1 MTAPIPTRHLRWD
14 TCYNARDLGG
24 HVTDDGATTR
34 WGALVR
40 ADSVGRLNAQGRAAL
55 EAYGVRTIIDLR
67 LPVEVRDE
75 PSPFIEHAAIAT
87 RYLPLDPND
96 RLVSKAVIA
105 HTATG
110 LSYTAAMNAAY
121 LSTHQTSIAAIMR
134 AVADAP
140 DGGIVIHCHAGRDR
154 TGLIV
159 ALLLGIAGVPAAT
172 ISADYA
178 LSFSAVSETM
188 DATLA
193 HIERAYGGIA
203 AYLHA
208 IGVTEDEI
216 ARLRHRLRTDEPPAS
231 AVSSK

>member
-1 MTAPIPTRHLRWD
+1 MTALMPKRHLRWD

-24 HVTDDGATTR
+24 HATDDIATIR

-67 LPVEVRDE
+67 LPVEARDE
-75 PSPFIEHAAIAT
+75 PSPFIGHAAIAT
-87 RYLPLDPND
+87 QELPLDPND

-105 HTATG
+105 HKETG

-121 LSTHQTSIAAIMR
+121 LSTHQTQIATIMR

-140 DGGIVIHCHAGRDR
+140 DGGIVVHCHAGRDR

-193 HIERAYGGIA
+193 HIESAYSGIA

-216 ARLRHRLRTDEPPAS
+216 ARIRHRLRTVEPPS
-231 AVSSK
+231 

>member
-1 MTAPIPTRHLRWD
+1 MPTRHLHWD

-24 HVTDDGATTR
+24 HATDNGATTR
-34 WGALVR
+34 WGVLVR

-75 PSPFIEHAAIAT
+75 PSPFTDHATIAT
-87 RYLPLDPND
+87 WYLPLDPND

-105 HTATG
+105 QKETG

-121 LSTHQTSIAAIMR
+121 LSTHQAPIAAIMR
-134 AVADAP
+134 TVADAP

-159 ALLLGIAGVPAAT
+159 GLLLGIAGVPAAT

-178 LSFSAVSETM
+178 LSFSALSETM

-208 IGVTEDEI
+208 IGVTDGEI
-216 ARLRHRLRTDEPPAS
+216 ARIRHRLRTDEPPER
-231 AVSSK
+231 

>member
-1 MTAPIPTRHLRWD
+1 MAKRHLHWD

-24 HVTDDGATTR
+24 HATDDGATIR
-34 WGALVR
+34 WGALIR

-75 PSPFIEHAAIAT
+75 PSPFTDHATIAT
-87 RYLPLDPND
+87 HYLPLDPND

-105 HTATG
+105 QRETG

-121 LSTHQTSIAAIMR
+121 LSTHQTQIAAIMR

-140 DGGIVIHCHAGRDR
+140 EGGIVIHCHAGRDR

-159 ALLLGIAGVPAAT
+159 ALLLGIADVPAAT
-172 ISADYA
+172 ISADYS

-193 HIERAYGGIA
+193 HLESAYGGIA
-203 AYLHA
+203 PYLHA
-208 IGVTEDEI
+208 IGITDAEI
-216 ARLRHRLRTDEPPAS
+216 ARLRLRLRTDEPSAS
-231 AVSSK
+231 ALSSEN